1 MASQWHKQ
9 RPCPSSD
16 SSNQACTA
24 RRCTLCVLHPCPFP
38 PPLTPCLCAQL
49 SPQERGLY
57 ELVARHFLACCSDD
71 ARGDGTTVTI
81 DMGGEE
87 FSTSGLMITERN
99 FLEVGCFGAACLLL
113 QVGGAS

>member
-1 MASQWHKQ
+1 MFS
-9 RPCPSSD
+9 
-16 SSNQACTA
+16 
-24 RRCTLCVLHPCPFP
+24 TLSPF
-38 PPLTPCLCAQL
+38 PPLTPCLCVQL

-113 QVGGAS
+113 QVEDAS